1 MLPASAAAVMGG
13 CEVAVEVDGL
23 FEPANRPE
31 DGAGADAFEN
41 SLVTVALDPSPAA
54 LAPLSCDLARLA
66 NKPPAGAVVAGVAT
80 FVLAV
85 EAPKLL
91 NKLGVAVP
99 VVVVDGVD
107 DGCVVI
113 AGVEDGKLNM
123 GLDVVEDEVPLPSAL
138 NRDGAVP

>member
-13 CEVAVEVDGL
+13 CEVAIEVDGL

-31 DGAGADAFEN
+31 GGAGADVFEN
-41 SLVTVALDPSPAA
+41 SLVTVALGPSPAA
-54 LAPLSCDLARLA
+54 LAPLSFDLARLA

-91 NKLGVAVP
+91 NKLGVAVS